1 MATIQKDYS
10 YQLIKMMAQCADCK
24 PGQLSPD
31 DNLSDDVIRKAI
43 KFMLEQSLF
52 FKPDHVNRRQEE
64 MSNAS
69 SLPVRF
75 SRTMK
80 DRLIDSG
87 KTFIDEKGKK
97 LLIDQDG
104 NRSVRD
110 IIKKYTGHIVS
121 QGKSSTIKFV
131 NISHV
136 WGQAYEANYF
146 TSLWNIVLIPSY
158 CNPLMDKV
166 SGDLA
171 GTVQSVFREVCNK
184 LYDAKNK
191 LASLS
196 KDQELPNNPNDGI
209 HVVNVT
215 PRKDDS
221 CSVTVKFDEKPDSL
235 ITAEIHFIGD
245 YGEAA
250 GEVESIAEDIEIYSM
265 EDVKAYKTLLNV
277 KQNSKKSYI
286 SYLNGVLLVLKND
299 ELLKSVKRKPR
310 TIRNWKAA
318 IGAAKKLIQGS
329 LDEKDS

>member
-80 DRLIDSG
+80 DRQIDSDR
-87 KTFIDEKGKK
+87 TFIDEKGKK
-97 LLIDQDG
+97 LQIDQDG
-104 NRSVRD
+104 NRSVRE
-110 IIKKYTGHIVS
+110 IIKEYTRHIVS

-171 GTVQSVFREVCNK
+171 GTVQSVFREVCKK
-184 LYDAKNK
+184 LYDAENK

-196 KDQELPNNPNDGI
+196 QGQKLPNNPNDGI
-209 HVVNVT
+209 KVSVT
-215 PRKDDS
+215 AMKQDS
-221 CSVTVKFDEKPDSL
+221 CSVNVKFDEKPDSL

-286 SYLNGVLLVLKND
+286 SYLNGVLRVLKND

>member
-80 DRLIDSG
+80 DRQIDSDR
-87 KTFIDEKGKK
+87 TFIDEKGKK

-166 SGDLA
+166 SEKLA

-196 KDQELPNNPNDGI
+196 NGQILPNNPKKGI
-209 HVVNVT
+209 RVEVMDDAKKHVNVY
-215 PRKDDS
+215 
-221 CSVTVKFDEKPDSL
+221 FDEESEPL
-235 ITAEIHFIGD
+235 AAEIHFIAD

-286 SYLNGVLLVLKND
+286 SYLKGVLRVLEND
-299 ELLKSVKRKPR
+299 ELPNMVKRSSR
-310 TIRNWKAA
+310 TISNWKTA
-318 IGAAKKLIQGS
+318 IGAAKKLILGS

>member
-166 SGDLA
+166 SEKLA

-184 LYDAKNK
+184 LYDAGNK
-191 LASLS
+191 LVSLS
-196 KDQELPNNPNDGI
+196 QGQKLPNNPNKGI
-209 HVVNVT
+209 RVEVMDDAKKHVNVY
-215 PRKDDS
+215 
-221 CSVTVKFDEKPDSL
+221 FDEESEPL
-235 ITAEIHFIGD
+235 AAEIHFIAD
-245 YGEAA
+245 YGEYA
-250 GEVESIAEDIEIYSM
+250 GEVKSIAEDIEIYSM

-286 SYLNGVLLVLKND
+286 SYLNGVLRVLNND
-299 ELLKSVKRKPR
+299 ELPNMVKRSSR
-310 TIRNWKAA
+310 TISNWKTA
-318 IGAAKKLIQGS
+318 IGAAKKLILGS

>member
-1 MATIQKDYS
+1 MATIQRDYS
-10 YQLIKMMAQCADCK
+10 NQLIKMMAQCADCPK
-24 PGQLSPD
+24 TKLSPD
-31 DNLSDDVIRKAI
+31 NKPSDDDIRKAI

-52 FKPDHVNRRQEE
+52 FKPDHVNDRQEK

-166 SGDLA
+166 SEDLA

-196 KDQELPNNPNDGI
+196 NGQILPNNPKKGI
-209 HVVNVT
+209 RVEVMDDAKKHVNVY
-215 PRKDDS
+215 
-221 CSVTVKFDEKPDSL
+221 FDEESEPL
-235 ITAEIHFIGD
+235 AAEIQFIAD

-286 SYLNGVLLVLKND
+286 SYLNGVLRVLNND

-318 IGAAKKLIQGS
+318 IGAAQKLIRGS

>member
-196 KDQELPNNPNDGI
+196 NGQILPNNPKKGI
-209 HVVNVT
+209 RVEVMDDAKKHVNVY
-215 PRKDDS
+215 
-221 CSVTVKFDEKPDSL
+221 FDEESEPL
-235 ITAEIHFIGD
+235 AAEIHFIAD

-286 SYLNGVLLVLKND
+286 SYLNGVLRVLKND

>member
-80 DRLIDSG
+80 DRQIDSDR
-87 KTFIDEKGKK
+87 TFIDEKGKK
-97 LLIDQDG
+97 LQIDQDG
-104 NRSVRD
+104 NRSVRE
-110 IIKKYTGHIVS
+110 IIKEYTGHIVS

-166 SGDLA
+166 SEDLA

-196 KDQELPNNPNDGI
+196 NGQILPNNPKKGI
-209 HVVNVT
+209 RVEVMDDAKKHVNVY
-215 PRKDDS
+215 
-221 CSVTVKFDEKPDSL
+221 FDEESEPL
-235 ITAEIHFIGD
+235 AAEIHFIAD
-245 YGEAA
+245 YGEYA

-286 SYLNGVLLVLKND
+286 SYLNGVLRVLNND
-299 ELLKSVKRKPR
+299 ELPNMVKRSSR
-310 TIRNWKAA
+310 TISNWKTA
-318 IGAAKKLIQGS
+318 IGAAKKLILGS

>member
-1 MATIQKDYS
+1 MATIQRDYS
-10 YQLIKMMAQCADCK
+10 NQLIKMMAQCADCPK
-24 PGQLSPD
+24 TELSPD
-31 DNLSDDVIRKAI
+31 NKPSDYVIRKAI

-52 FKPDHVNRRQEE
+52 FKPDDVNDRQEK
-64 MSNAS
+64 MINAS

-80 DRLIDSG
+80 DRQIDSDR
-87 KTFIDEKGKK
+87 TFIDEKGKK
-97 LLIDQDG
+97 LQIDQDG
-104 NRSVRD
+104 NRSVRE
-110 IIKKYTGHIVS
+110 IIKEYTRHIVS

-171 GTVQSVFREVCNK
+171 GTVQSVFREVCNEI
-184 LYDAKNK
+184 YDAETK
-191 LASLS
+191 LESLS
-196 KDQELPNNPNDGI
+196 QGQKLPNNPNDGI
-209 HVVNVT
+209 KVSVT
-215 PRKDDS
+215 AMKQDS
-221 CSVTVKFDEKPDSL
+221 CSVNVKFDEESDPL
-235 ITAEIHFIGD
+235 AAEIHFIGD

-286 SYLNGVLLVLKND
+286 SYLNGVLRVLKND
-299 ELLKSVKRKPR
+299 ELLKSVERKPR